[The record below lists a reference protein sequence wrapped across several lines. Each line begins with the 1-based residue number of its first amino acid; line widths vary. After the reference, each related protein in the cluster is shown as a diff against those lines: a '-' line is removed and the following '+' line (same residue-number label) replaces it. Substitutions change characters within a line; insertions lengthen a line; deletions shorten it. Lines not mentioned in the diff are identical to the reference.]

1 MEKEIRTLNGS
12 IKVHTFVEKHANNC
26 ETDSFKDFSLTMT
39 AIAQQGK
46 ENIKAIVIKPDIHD
60 WESYQICRYTDDEL
74 RNDLKDIYIFDK
86 KILIDKDVAD
96 PHYYCSTIDDYKFI
110 RRFKNCLPDNYKYI
124 ELETRRVVLETL
136 FPDGVEGIISDAS
149 SLLKDYY
156 GFDNEIDECFF
167 GRKILEHDVFTCFH
181 GSLFIV
187 MYVLGYLLANLVDKG
202 VKEVYFVNAYGNL
215 VIYYDGINK
224 KEIKQVTE
232 SIIQK
237 FNKEFFVQITLDN
250 PGEKNFKYVPV
261 EDSFAEDRFGN
272 KMGIGDLV
280 LSPQGSDNGGS
291 WVDPIIVKSIQK
303 DRIIPD
309 VKDRSYYLAD
319 RCILLRSVHGVEPK
333 YGDKDFLQGKD

>member
-1 MEKEIRTLNGS
+1 M
-12 IKVHTFVEKHANNC
+12 C
-26 ETDSFKDFSLTMT
+26 
-39 AIAQQGK
+39 
-46 ENIKAIVIKPDIHD
+46 
-60 WESYQICRYTDDEL
+60 
-74 RNDLKDIYIFDK
+74 
-86 KILIDKDVAD
+86 
-96 PHYYCSTIDDYKFI
+96 
-110 RRFKNCLPDNYKYI
+110 
-124 ELETRRVVLETL
+124 
-136 FPDGVEGIISDAS
+136 EGIIPAYPNET
-149 SLLKDYY
+149 LKDD
-156 GFDNEIDECFF
+156 FERC
-167 GRKILEHDVFTCFH
+167 
-181 GSLFIV
+181 IV
-187 MYVLGYLLANLVDKG
+187 RS
-202 VKEVYFVNAYGNL
+202 
-215 VIYYDGINK
+215 DG
-224 KEIKQVTE
+224 EP
-232 SIIQK
+232 IQK